1 MQFVVD
7 VRMTDA
13 GRAAQYL
20 PAHRDYLVE
29 NFKAGRFLMF
39 GAYTDGT
46 GGMLIAQASSKD
58 ALEDLL
64 ADDPLRAGNC
74 ATWLVTEFAT
84 AMAAP
89 ELCKLV
95 DRQEAIR

>member
-46 GGMLIAQASSKD
+46 GGMLIAQMPSEE
-58 ALEDLL
+58 ALQTLL
-64 ADDPLRAGNC
+64 AADPLRAGNC
-74 ATWLVTEFAT
+74 ATWTVTGFSTAAVASEFG
-84 AMAAP
+84 
-89 ELCKLV
+89 
-95 DRQEAIR
+95 R